1 LSYWHL
7 KQAARIIYSGGVIAY
22 PTEAV
27 YGLGCNPE
35 DFAAVRSILLL
46 KRRSM
51 QKGLILVAA
60 DITQLDPY
68 VDYPSTVIKDRVQ
81 QSWPGPT
88 TWILPAAEAVPPW
101 ITGSHASVAVRVSD
115 HPLVQYLCKMVGVL
129 VSTSANP
136 SHYPPAKTAFR
147 VLNYFGGS
155 LDYIL
160 HGQVG
165 TQVQPTV
172 IKDALTDAVLRA

>member
-1 LSYWHL
+1 M
-7 KQAARIIYSGGVIAY
+7 
-22 PTEAV
+22 
-27 YGLGCNPE
+27 
-35 DFAAVRSILLL
+35 

-68 VDYPSTVIKDRVQ
+68 VNYPSSSIKSRVQ
-81 QSWPGPT
+81 QSWPGST
-88 TWILPAAEAVPPW
+88 TWVLPAAQAVPPW
-101 ITGSHASVAVRVSD
+101 ITGSHANVAVRVSA
-115 HPLVQYLCKMVGVL
+115 HPLVQNLCKKVGVL

-147 VLNYFGGS
+147 VLNYFGES

-160 HGQVG
+160 HGKVAIQAR
-165 TQVQPTV
+165 PTV
-172 IKDALTDAVLRA
+172 IRDALTDTVLRS

>member
-1 LSYWHL
+1 
-7 KQAARIIYSGGVIAY
+7 
-22 PTEAV
+22 
-27 YGLGCNPE
+27 
-35 DFAAVRSILLL
+35 
-46 KRRSM
+46 M

-68 VDYPSTVIKDRVQ
+68 VDYPSSSIKDRVQ

-88 TWILPAAEAVPPW
+88 TWVLPAAQAVPPW
-101 ITGSHASVAVRVSD
+101 IKGSHANVAVRVSA

-136 SHYPPAKTAFR
+136 SHCPPAKTAFR
-147 VLNYFGGS
+147 VMNYFGDS

-160 HGQVG
+160 HGKVS
-165 TQVQPTV
+165 TQARPTV
-172 IKDALTDAVLRA
+172 IKDAFTDTVLRA